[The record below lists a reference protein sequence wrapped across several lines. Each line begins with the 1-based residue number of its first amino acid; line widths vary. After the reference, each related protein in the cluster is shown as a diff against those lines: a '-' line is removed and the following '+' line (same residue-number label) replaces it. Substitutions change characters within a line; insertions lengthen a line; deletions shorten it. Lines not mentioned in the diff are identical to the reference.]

1 MKVGM
6 QMDKEKGLAATS
18 PVNEG
23 KLHQNH
29 NTKMPESQI
38 TIIHVMA
45 DGRVLDSIVGYVV
58 PVNNRT
64 IAAYRLLAN
73 QALEG
78 R

>member
-1 MKVGM
+1 MS
-6 QMDKEKGLAATS
+6 KEKGLATTS
-18 PVNEG
+18 PVDEG
-23 KLHQNH
+23 KLQPNH
-29 NTKMPESQI
+29 TTKKSESQI
-38 TIIHVMA
+38 TVIHVMA
-45 DGRVLDSIVGYVV
+45 DGRILDSIAGYVV